1 MNASCADFCTEA
13 IDIPVLPMLAKRLFF
28 KFHSLCDTM
37 RLPEKRAACF
47 AFVHDEVASGASRPI
62 IDRTFPLEQ
71 IADAPRYMET
81 NTRGGKI
88 VVTT

>member
-1 MNASCADFCTEA
+1 MNERCADFHTEL
-13 IDIPVLPMLAKRLFF
+13 IGVPVLPMLAKRLLF
-28 KFHSLCDTM
+28 KFHSLYDTM

-47 AFVHDEVASGASRPI
+47 AFLHDEVASGALRPI

-81 NTRGGKI
+81 NAQRGEI